1 MIDSWIDW
9 SLCSLTLQSL
19 IRAEGR
25 NVRKKEIPL
34 RFHKS
39 NGSISRIQVDVCEEK
54 TATVRH
60 QVEV

>member
-1 MIDSWIDW
+1 MIDSLIDW

-19 IRAEGR
+19 IREEGR